1 MPTYKQI
8 QTWVRSRYGWT
19 PETCWIAH
27 CKELSRIP
35 VGRAWNRQDGGR
47 AKPCPPDRQ
56 EAIFEA
62 FRHFGI
68 IPTAQNSDS
77 QGIPFLGWM

>member
-1 MPTYKQI
+1 MPTYKKI
-8 QTWVRSRYGWT
+8 QTWVRSRFGWT

-68 IPTAQNSDS
+68 T
-77 QGIPFLGWM
+77 